1 MNTVLIILGILALL
15 VIVGVAL
22 RPPHARL
29 QHFADKDADG
39 APDMSET
46 ERREALRRADTHKAD
61 I

>member
-15 VIVGVAL
+15 AIVAVAL

-29 QHFADKDADG
+29 PHFTDQDADG

-46 ERREALRRADTHKAD
+46 ERREALRKAD